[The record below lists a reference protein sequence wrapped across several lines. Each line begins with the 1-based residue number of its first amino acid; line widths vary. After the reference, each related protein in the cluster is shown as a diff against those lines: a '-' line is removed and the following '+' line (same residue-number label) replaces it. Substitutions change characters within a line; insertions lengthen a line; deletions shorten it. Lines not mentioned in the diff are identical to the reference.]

1 MVGINPAIREKIKE
15 LIGDD
20 APNALMDFFDEVL
33 KTEEKQERTGVQ
45 DKKELERTYQSTIDK
60 YSQDKKIITF
70 MKSKMTEGDQN

>member
-1 MVGINPAIREKIKE
+1 MAGINPAIREKIKE

-20 APNALMDFFDEVL
+20 APNALVDFFDEVL
-33 KTEEKQERTGVQ
+33 KTEEKQERLMTQ

-70 MKSKMTEGDQN
+70 MKSKMTEGDQD

>member
-1 MVGINPAIREKIKE
+1 MTGINPAIREKIKE

-45 DKKELERTYQSTIDK
+45 DKKELERTYQSIIDK
-60 YSQDKKIITF
+60 YSQDKKIIAF
-70 MKSKMTEGDQN
+70 MKSKITEGDQN

>member
-60 YSQDKKIITF
+60 YSQDKKIIKF
-70 MKSKMTEGDQN
+70 MKSKMTVND